1 MILPGENKTMD
12 DAIHVIGMGLSI
24 ADLTASHLALIES
37 ASVLVGGKRHLASFG
52 KATAVRKEI
61 SSPVSG
67 VLDFIERHMASGLVV
82 VLASGD
88 PLFFGIGKTLIER
101 LGPDKVVIHPNV
113 TSMAA
118 AFARLKLPWQ
128 DAAWVSLHGRDN
140 MRGLVKAMDDKNL
153 LCVLTDPKNDPLAVK
168 KQVVSHDYTWQMWVL
183 ENLGAPEEK
192 ISSMDEHTDTQTVFG
207 QPNVVVLQKGEL
219 PAPSAPLRL
228 GTPDNWFVHEKGLIT
243 KAPVRVLSL
252 AALELGPTNILWD
265 LGAGS
270 GSVGIEAT
278 LFLPDGFVYAVEK
291 NKHRIEQITANVKRF
306 TVRNLSAVRAQLPH
320 GLADLPRPDRVFIGG
335 SGKDLDQ
342 VLNVV
347 VKVLNPLGRIVINT
361 VLMETLHLAVSV
373 LDEKGFEVDITQAQ
387 ISKSSDMP
395 WGRRMEALNPVWI
408 IAAQKGSSL

>member
-1 MILPGENKTMD
+1 MLAWFIDRSFMTEPV
-12 DAIHVIGMGLSI
+12 HVIGMGLGPS
-24 ADLTASHLALIES
+24 DLTASHLALIEK
-37 ASVLVGGKRHLASFG
+37 ATVLVGGKRHLSYFEDA
-52 KATAVRKEI
+52 KALKKEI

-67 VLDFIERHMASGLVV
+67 VLDFIEENMAAGFVV

-101 LGPDKVVIHPNV
+101 LGADKVFIHPNV

-118 AFARLKLPWQ
+118 AFARLNLPWQ
-128 DAAWVSLHGRDN
+128 AAAWVSLHGRDN
-140 MRGLVKAMDDKNL
+140 MSALATAMDDKDL
-153 LCVLTDPKNDPLAVK
+153 LCVLTDPKNDPWAVK
-168 KQVVSHDYTWQMWVL
+168 KQVDTHEYAWQMWVL

-192 ISSMDEHTDTQTVFG
+192 ISTMDEHTDVDTVFV

-219 PAPSAPLRL
+219 ALPSGPLRL
-228 GTPDNWFVHEKGLIT
+228 GNPDNWFVHEKGLIT

-252 AALELGPTNILWD
+252 AALELSPDNILWD

-278 LFLPDGFVYAVEK
+278 LFLPNGFVYAVEK
-291 NKHRIEQITANVKRF
+291 NQRRVSQIEANVERF
-306 TVRNLSAVRAQLPH
+306 KVKNLSVSLAQLPH

-335 SGKDLDQ
+335 SGRNLDQ
-342 VLNVV
+342 VLDVV
-347 VKVLNPLGRIVINT
+347 ATVLNPLGRIVLNT

-373 LDEKGFEVDITQAQ
+373 LEKKGFRVSLTQAQ
-387 ISKSSDMP
+387 ISKSRNMP

-408 IAAQKGSSL
+408 IAAQKGKP

>member
-1 MILPGENKTMD
+1 MNEPV
-12 DAIHVIGMGLSI
+12 HVIGMGLGPM
-24 ADLTASHLALIES
+24 DLTASHLALIER
-37 ASVLVGGKRHLASFG
+37 ATVLVGGKRHLSYFED
-52 KATAVRKEI
+52 ATALKKEI

-67 VLDFIERHMASGLVV
+67 VLEFIEQNMAEGLVV

-88 PLFFGIGKTLIER
+88 PLFFGIGKTLIAR
-101 LGPDKVVIHPNV
+101 LGPDKVFIHPNV

-140 MRGLVKAMDDKNL
+140 ISALATAMDDKDL
-153 LCVLTDPKNDPLAVK
+153 LCVLTDLRNDPWAVK
-168 KQVVSHDYTWQMWVL
+168 KQADTHAYAWQMWVL
-183 ENLGAPEEK
+183 ENLGDPEEK
-192 ISSMDEHTDTQTVFG
+192 ISTMDEHTDVDTVFA

-219 PAPSAPLRL
+219 AVPSGPLRL

-252 AALELGPTNILWD
+252 AALELSLDNILWD

-270 GSVGIEAT
+270 GSVGIEAS
-278 LFLPDGFVYAVEK
+278 LFLPNGFVYAVEK
-291 NKHRIEQITANVKRF
+291 NQGRVAQIEANVARF
-306 TVRNLSAVRAQLPH
+306 KVKNLSVILAELPH
-320 GLADLPRPDRVFIGG
+320 GLTDLPRPDRVFIGG

-342 VLNVV
+342 VLDVV
-347 VKVLNPLGRIVINT
+347 ATVLNPLGRIVVNT

-373 LDEKGFEVDITQAQ
+373 LEKKGFEVSLTQAQ
-387 ISKSSDMP
+387 ISKSRNMP

-408 IAAQKGSSL
+408 IAAQKGRP

>member
-1 MILPGENKTMD
+1 MTEPV
-12 DAIHVIGMGLSI
+12 HVIGMGLGPS
-24 ADLTASHLALIES
+24 DLTASHLALIEK
-37 ASVLVGGKRHLASFG
+37 ATVLVGGKRHLSYFEDA
-52 KATAVRKEI
+52 KALKKEI

-67 VLDFIERHMASGLVV
+67 VLDFIEENMAAGFVV

-101 LGPDKVVIHPNV
+101 LGADKVFIHPNV

-118 AFARLKLPWQ
+118 AFARLNLPWQ
-128 DAAWVSLHGRDN
+128 AAAWVSLHGRDN
-140 MRGLVKAMDDKNL
+140 MSALATAMDDKDL
-153 LCVLTDPKNDPLAVK
+153 LCVLTDPKNDPWAVK
-168 KQVVSHDYTWQMWVL
+168 KQVDTHEYAWQMWVL

-192 ISSMDEHTDTQTVFG
+192 ISTMDEHTDVDTVFV

-219 PAPSAPLRL
+219 VAPSGPLRL
-228 GTPDNWFVHEKGLIT
+228 GTPDNWFLHEKGLIT

-252 AALELGPTNILWD
+252 TALELSPDNILWD

-278 LFLPDGFVYAVEK
+278 LFLPNGFVYAVEK
-291 NKHRIEQITANVKRF
+291 NQRRVSQIEANVERF
-306 TVRNLSAVRAQLPH
+306 KVKNLSVSLAQLPH

-335 SGKDLDQ
+335 SGRNLDQ
-342 VLNVV
+342 VLDVV
-347 VKVLNPLGRIVINT
+347 ATVLNPLGRIVLNT

-373 LDEKGFEVDITQAQ
+373 LEKKGFRVSLTQAQ
-387 ISKSSDMP
+387 ISKSRNMP

-408 IAAQKGSSL
+408 IAAQKGKP

>member
-1 MILPGENKTMD
+1 MNEPV
-12 DAIHVIGMGLSI
+12 HVIGMGLGP
-24 ADLTASHLALIES
+24 ADLTPVHLALIHR
-37 ASVLVGGKRHLASFG
+37 AAVLVGGKRHLSYFRDA
-52 KATAVRKEI
+52 AAVKKEI

-67 VLDFIERHMASGLVV
+67 VLDFIARHMADGLVV

-88 PLFFGIGKTLIER
+88 PLFFGIGKTLIKR
-101 LGPDKVVIHPNV
+101 LGRDQVIIHPNV

-140 MRGLVKAMDDKNL
+140 MAALAKAMDDKDL
-153 LCVLTDPKNDPLAVK
+153 ICVLTDPENDPRAVK
-168 KQVVSHDYTWQMWVL
+168 KQVDAHDYAWQMWVL
-183 ENLGAPEEK
+183 ENLGAPEET
-192 ISSMDEHTDTQTVFG
+192 ISVMDDHPDLAGDFSR
-207 QPNVVVLQKGEL
+207 PNVVVLQKGE
-219 PAPSAPLRL
+219 PAAPAGPLRP

-252 AALELGPTNILWD
+252 AALALSPDNTLWD

-291 NKHRIEQITANVKRF
+291 NQRRVAQIKANAARF
-306 TVRNLSAVRAQLPH
+306 NVENLAVTLAELPR
-320 GLADLPRPDRVFIGG
+320 GLDSLPRPDRVFIGG
-335 SGKDLDQ
+335 SGKHLDQ
-342 VLNVV
+342 VLAVAAGA
-347 VKVLNPLGRIVINT
+347 LNPSGRIVINT

-373 LDEKGFEVDITQAQ
+373 LEKKGFGVSLTQAQ
-387 ISKSSDMP
+387 ISTSRNMP

-408 IAAQKGSSL
+408 IAAEKGKKG

>member
-1 MILPGENKTMD
+1 MNEPV
-12 DAIHVIGMGLSI
+12 HVIGMGLGPM
-24 ADLTASHLALIES
+24 DLTASHLALIDR
-37 ASVLVGGKRHLASFG
+37 AAVLVGGKRHLSYFRDA
-52 KATAVRKEI
+52 KALKKEI

-67 VLDFIERHMASGLVV
+67 MLDFIAQHMADKLVV

-88 PLFFGIGKTLIER
+88 PLFFGIGKTLVTR
-101 LGPDKVVIHPNV
+101 LGPDKVIIHPNV

-140 MRGLVKAMDDKNL
+140 MPALAKAMDDKNL
-153 LCVLTDPKNDPLAVK
+153 LCVLTDPENDPLAVK
-168 KQVVSHDYTWQMWVL
+168 KQVDAHDYAWQMWVL

-192 ISSMDEHTDTQTVFG
+192 IFSMDEHTDLERGFS

-219 PAPSAPLRL
+219 AAPSGPLRP

-252 AALELGPTNILWD
+252 AALALSPDNTLWD

-291 NKHRIEQITANVKRF
+291 NQGRVEQIKVNVERF
-306 TVRNLSAVRAQLPH
+306 KVKNLSVTQAELPD
-320 GLADLPRPDRVFIGG
+320 GLGKLPAPDRVFIGG
-335 SGKDLDQ
+335 SGKHLDQ
-342 VLNVV
+342 VLDAVAT
-347 VKVLNPLGRIVINT
+347 VLNPEGRIVVNT
-361 VLMETLHLAVSV
+361 VLMETQHLAVSV
-373 LDEKGFEVDITQAQ
+373 LEKKGFNVSLTQAQ
-387 ISKSSDMP
+387 ISQSRNMP

-408 IAAQKGSSL
+408 IAAEKGKV